1 MIYIATREIYVDIYF
16 AYQYV
21 LDIFV
26 VTRKDEEMSEI
37 FGRLMESLFEVLA
50 AVTGLEAS
58 TKAARNQHDSNHAKN
73 DC

>member
-1 MIYIATREIYVDIYF
+1 MLTYILHIN
-16 AYQYV
+16 V

-26 VTRKDEEMSEI
+26 VTRKDDEMSEI

-58 TKAARNQHDSNHAKN
+58 TKAARNQHDSNHVKN

>member
-1 MIYIATREIYVDIYF
+1 MFYIIVI
-16 AYQYV
+16 
-21 LDIFV
+21 DIFV
-26 VTRKDEEMSEI
+26 VTRREDEMSEI

-58 TKAARNQHDSNHAKN
+58 TKAARNQHDQSNLSKN

>member
-1 MIYIATREIYVDIYF
+1 MNFILTFLHVN
-16 AYQYV
+16 V

-26 VTRKDEEMSEI
+26 VTRKDDEMSEI

-58 TKAARNQHDSNHAKN
+58 TKAARNQHDHSNHTKN

>member
-1 MIYIATREIYVDIYF
+1 MKYMLSYILYIYR
-16 AYQYV
+16 YV

-26 VTRKDEEMSEI
+26 VTRKDDEMSEI

-58 TKAARNQHDSNHAKN
+58 TKAARNQHDSNHSKN

>member
-1 MIYIATREIYVDIYF
+1 
-16 AYQYV
+16 
-21 LDIFV
+21 
-26 VTRKDEEMSEI
+26 MSEI

-58 TKAARNQHDSNHAKN
+58 TKAARNQHDHSNHSKT

>member
-1 MIYIATREIYVDIYF
+1 MF
-16 AYQYV
+16 FS

-26 VTRKDEEMSEI
+26 VTRKDDEMSEI
-37 FGRLMESLFEVLA
+37 FSRLMESLFQVLA

-58 TKAARNQHDSNHAKN
+58 TKAARSQHEHPNNTKN